1 MGIWTTI
8 AEVTNSPHMMCER
21 WYADMDGRKV
31 NVKEAEGTAKYGSW
45 SMTVEAGTLGFTK

>member
-1 MGIWTTI
+1 MGIWTRI

-21 WYADMDGRKV
+21 WYADMDGGKV
-31 NVKEAEGTAKYGSW
+31 NVKKAEGTAKYGSW